1 MDFLHDTSMSI
12 DSKFD
17 NFYVSL
23 SSYVDHHA
31 PIKKMNKKD
40 LKLHAKPWVTPKIY
54 RLIKYRDKLLHKL
67 NKKFSNS
74 NDYLYKKF
82 RNRVVSELRTS
93 KVNYYKKFFSDHKS
107 SMKMLWS
114 GIKSIINI
122 KYNKFHN
129 ISQIVQN
136 GVVIDDPK
144 EIATV
149 FNQYFTNVASKIDNE
164 IPRSRKS
171 PLDYLGNKCESR
183 FFLSPTDS
191 AEIENVIAELKK
203 GKASGPYSIP
213 GHFLKLLSHVLAPCL
228 EILINESFTTGIFSA
243 KLKVAKVIAL
253 HKKGDSDNPSN
264 YRPISLL
271 PVSIFSKILEKIMHK
286 RLSNFLEINEILH
299 PLQFGFR
306 SKHSTS
312 HTLISMTETIR
323 KTIDGGNYGCG
334 IFINLKKAFDTVNHS
349 ILLKKLEH
357 YGVRGTPLL
366 WFESYLSNRKQYVS
380 VNGNTSDE
388 LIITHGVPQ
397 GSVLGPLLSLMFIND
412 LPNVSKHLTFYLFE
426 DDTNIYFESSD
437 LSYIQ
442 KIANRELRKVRKW
455 LEANRLALNI
465 DKTNFVIF
473 HSQRQR
479 LTEHIVLKIGRKKI
493 KEESYV
499 KFLGIMLDANLS
511 WKIHLAELS
520 KKLARTAE
528 LFYKIRHYAPTDTL
542 TLLYHSIF
550 APFLSYG
557 LSVWGL
563 TYPSLLEPIT
573 VLQEK
578 ILKIMSFSEI
588 NASSG
593 PLFDRLQILK
603 LNDMF
608 QLQVTSFVYE
618 CANNIASAYFRNYF
632 TKINTIHGIN
642 TRQSI
647 KNDLYAVSCNT
658 TQYGLRSIH
667 YSGVRLWNSLPKE
680 IKDSKTLS
688 NFKGKLKH
696 HYLGCYKL

>member
-1 MDFLHDTSMSI
+1 M
-12 DSKFD
+12 
-17 NFYVSL
+17 
-23 SSYVDHHA
+23 
-31 PIKKMNKKD
+31 
-40 LKLHAKPWVTPKIY
+40 Y
-54 RLIKYRDKLLHKL
+54 RR
-67 NKKFSNS
+67 
-74 NDYLYKKF
+74 
-82 RNRVVSELRTS
+82 
-93 KVNYYKKFFSDHKS
+93 
-107 SMKMLWS
+107 
-114 GIKSIINI
+114 
-122 KYNKFHN
+122 
-129 ISQIVQN
+129 
-136 GVVIDDPK
+136 
-144 EIATV
+144 
-149 FNQYFTNVASKIDNE
+149 
-164 IPRSRKS
+164 IP
-171 PLDYLGNKCESR
+171 
-183 FFLSPTDS
+183 
-191 AEIENVIAELKK
+191 
-203 GKASGPYSIP
+203 
-213 GHFLKLLSHVLAPCL
+213 
-228 EILINESFTTGIFSA
+228 
-243 KLKVAKVIAL
+243 
-253 HKKGDSDNPSN
+253 
-264 YRPISLL
+264 
-271 PVSIFSKILEKIMHK
+271 
-286 RLSNFLEINEILH
+286 NFLEINEILH
-299 PLQFGFR
+299 PLQSGFR

-334 IFINLKKAFDTVNHS
+334 IFIDLKKSFDTVNHG

-397 GSVLGPLLSLMFIND
+397 GSVLGPLLFLMFIND
-412 LPNVSKHLTFYLFE
+412 LPNVSKHLMFYLFA
-426 DDTNIYFESSD
+426 DHTNIYFESSD
-437 LSYIQ
+437 VSYIQ
-442 KIANRELRKVRKW
+442 KIGNRELHKVRKW

-493 KEESYV
+493 NEESYV

-520 KKLARTAE
+520 KKLARTAG
-528 LFYKIRHYAPTDTL
+528 LFYKIQHYAPTDTL
-542 TLLYHSIF
+542 TLLYHGIF
-550 APFLSYG
+550 SPFLSYG

-573 VLQEK
+573 VLQKK

-608 QLQVTSFVYE
+608 QLQVVSFVCE
-618 CANNIASAYFRNYF
+618 CTNNIAPAYFGNYF

-642 TRQSI
+642 TRQSM

-667 YSGVRLWNSLPKE
+667 YSGVRL
-680 IKDSKTLS
+680 
-688 NFKGKLKH
+688 
-696 HYLGCYKL
+696 